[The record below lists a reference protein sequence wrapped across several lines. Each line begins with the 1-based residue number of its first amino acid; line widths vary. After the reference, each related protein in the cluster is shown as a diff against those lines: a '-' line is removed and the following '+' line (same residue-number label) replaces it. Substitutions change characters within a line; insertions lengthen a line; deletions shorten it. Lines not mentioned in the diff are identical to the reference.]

1 MKERKLSDLV
11 SVGKATI
18 KDFTLLG
25 ITEVGDL
32 KRRSGQELY
41 EELCRKTGVRHDIC
55 CLDVLNC
62 AIAQAENPGL
72 SKEKCNWWYWSK
84 KRKANA

>member
-1 MKERKLSDLV
+1 MSRMKERKLSDLV

-32 KRRSGQELY
+32 KMRSGQELY
-41 EELCRKTGVRHDIC
+41 EELCRKT
-55 CLDVLNC
+55 
-62 AIAQAENPGL
+62 
-72 SKEKCNWWYWSK
+72 
-84 KRKANA
+84 